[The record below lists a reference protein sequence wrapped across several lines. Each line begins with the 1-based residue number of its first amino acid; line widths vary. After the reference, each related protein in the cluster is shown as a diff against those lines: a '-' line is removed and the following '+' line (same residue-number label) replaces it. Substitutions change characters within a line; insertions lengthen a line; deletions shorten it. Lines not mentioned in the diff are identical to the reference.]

1 VDGEPWPLLGHR
13 QVLEA
18 VARHR
23 LWQGRGDL
31 PRDEG
36 VAVAVGVWPGGKEPA
51 AALCRFNA
59 DGTLTVVTG
68 VVDMSGT
75 TAGFATIAAETF
87 GVAADAVDV
96 VSLDTDGAPQS
107 PMSGGSVITYSAGRA
122 VREAAADAREQ
133 LLAYAAIEMEIDPSD
148 LEIVDGFV
156 RPAGSPDRGRSLAE
170 LAEVLHDFGSGHP
183 PIEGHATTAHKSLAP
198 STSAH
203 LAHVRLDRQ
212 TGEVRVLGFA
222 VAQDVGRALNPALVE
237 GQMRGG
243 TAQGIGWALHE
254 ALIHDTDGQ
263 LLSGSLLDYTVPR
276 ADHIPDIDTLIV
288 EVPAPDGPFGAKGIG
303 EAPVIPAGA
312 AIASAIV
319 AAGGPRL
326 RTLPMTPTRVWAA
339 MQDGASSGPDQR

>member
-1 VDGEPWPLLGHR
+1 
-13 QVLEA
+13 
-18 VARHR
+18 
-23 LWQGRGDL
+23 
-31 PRDEG
+31 
-36 VAVAVGVWPGGKEPA
+36 
-51 AALCRFNA
+51 
-59 DGTLTVVTG
+59 
-68 VVDMSGT
+68 
-75 TAGFATIAAETF
+75 
-87 GVAADAVDV
+87 
-96 VSLDTDGAPQS
+96 
-107 PMSGGSVITYSAGRA
+107 
-122 VREAAADAREQ
+122 
-133 LLAYAAIEMEIDPSD
+133 
-148 LEIVDGFV
+148 
-156 RPAGSPDRGRSLAE
+156 
-170 LAEVLHDFGSGHP
+170 VLHDFGSGHP

-212 TGEVRVLGFA
+212 TGAVTVLGFA

-254 ALIHDTDGQ
+254 ALIHDAAGQ

-276 ADHIPDIDTLIV
+276 AAHIPDIDTLIV

-326 RTLPMTPTRVWAA
+326 RTLPMTPPRVWAA
-339 MQDGASSGPDQR
+339 MQDGADPASESR